1 MELQLL
7 AENKQALPIVAEW
20 YFTEW
25 GYLRESNSLAKTRES
40 LSDYLNTDKIPLL
53 VIAVDSGAILGA
65 AQLKYCEMT
74 IYPEKEH
81 WLGGVYVSKSHRG
94 KKIAEAIIDRIISL
108 AEQLGVS
115 KLYLQTEHLDGG
127 LYSCLGW
134 NPIEKVTYCGLEVL
148 VMERELTV

>member
-53 VIAVDSGAILGA
+53 VIAVESGEILGA
-65 AQLKYCEMT
+65 AQLKYREMT

-81 WLGGVYVSKSHRG
+81 
-94 KKIAEAIIDRIISL
+94 
-108 AEQLGVS
+108 
-115 KLYLQTEHLDGG
+115 
-127 LYSCLGW
+127 
-134 NPIEKVTYCGLEVL
+134 
-148 VMERELTV
+148 